1 MKAGNCTKPTKLST
15 LIRKTT
21 VSNHNKSHF
30 DKNPS
35 IVPDLSTMNLIIA
48 PIIFA
53 LLALSPA
60 VAQQQQQQQRP
71 RQNQNQSPVIDTP
84 SFSGEDNTRNNID
97 SNNLH
102 IEDA

>member
-1 MKAGNCTKPTKLST
+1 
-15 LIRKTT
+15 
-21 VSNHNKSHF
+21 
-30 DKNPS
+30 
-35 IVPDLSTMNLIIA
+35 MNLIIA

-60 VAQQQQQQQRP
+60 VAQQQQQQQQRP
-71 RQNQNQSPVIDTP
+71 RQNQNPVIDTP
-84 SFSGEDNTRNNID
+84 LYTGEDNSRNNID